1 MTRSELRQQIDKATN
16 LVNTWP
22 GWKRNI
28 LAHSSQPSVSAPRPP
43 VNNETGQSQ
52 SQSEKG
58 SERA

>member
-1 MTRSELRQQIDKATN
+1 MTRSELTQQIDKATK

-22 GWKRNI
+22 SWKQNI

-43 VNNETGQSQ
+43 VNNQESRSQ

-58 SERA
+58 S